1 MATLSGLTVFTTG
14 TVIDANQ
21 MNANFNTVK
30 TFVENLSAGA
40 NFDAGAINTEDI
52 ANSAITAGKIATGA
66 VTTNKIASS
75 IALTTPNIG
84 AATGAS
90 LNCTNAVIDHPATN
104 VRTTNYTLV
113 LGDDGIIIETNS
125 TSAVIIS
132 IPLEATVAFPIG
144 TKITIIRAN
153 SGAASVVGVSG
164 VTLNCTPQG
173 TANTGNLR
181 AQWSAATL
189 LKRAANSWILM
200 GDLSS

>member
-1 MATLSGLTVFTTG
+1 MATLNIPNTFSSG
-14 TVIDANQ
+14 TVIDAAQ
-21 MNANFNTVK
+21 MNANFTAVK
-30 TFVENLSAGA
+30 AFAENLSSGA

-52 ANSAITAGKIATGA
+52 ANSSITAGKIATGA
-66 VTTNKIASS
+66 VTTNKIAAS

-104 VRTTNYTLV
+104 SRVANYTLV
-113 LGDDGIIIETNS
+113 LADDGIIIETNS
-125 TSAVIIS
+125 TSAIIIS
-132 IPLEATVAFPIG
+132 IPLESSVAFPIG

-153 SGAASVVGVSG
+153 TGAASVAGVSG
-164 VTLNCTPQG
+164 VTVNETPG
-173 TANTGNLR
+173 LNLR

-189 LKRAANSWILM
+189 LKRAAHTWILM

>member
-1 MATLSGLTVFTTG
+1 MAQLTIPHTFSTG
-14 TVIDANQ
+14 DTISAVQN
-21 MNANFNTVK
+21 NENNTAIK
-30 TFVENLSAGA
+30 TFCETLSAGG

-52 ANSAITAGKIATGA
+52 ANSSITEA
-66 VTTNKIASS
+66 KIASAS
-75 IALTTPNIG
+75 VTTSKLGSSLALTTPNIG

-104 VRTTNYTLV
+104 VRTSNYTLV

-132 IPLEATVAFPIG
+132 IPLESTVAFPIG
-144 TKITIIRAN
+144 SKITVIRAN
-153 SGAASVVGVSG
+153 TGAASVAGVSG
-164 VTLNCTPQG
+164 VTVNATPG
-173 TANTGNLR
+173 LNLR

-189 LKRAANSWILM
+189 LKRAANTWLLM